1 MPIVYNIVIKAYFL
15 LVLLFSIFNQKAKFW
30 ISGRKKWQEKY
41 KVKPT
46 TSKVW
51 FHFASLG
58 EFEQGKP
65 LLQYFKNNYPAKEII
80 ITFYSPSGYEVRKNT
95 NLADYILYLPLDT
108 PKNAKEFLDIF
119 KPEIAFFNKYEYWYH
134 FFKETRNQQ
143 IPLYITSAIFRE
155 KQIFFK
161 FYGGFFREI
170 LSCVTHFYLQDQ
182 NSAQFLKSIGFNN
195 YTITGDT
202 RFDSVSQIAKNKKD
216 FPEIL
221 KFKQE
226 NNLFIGG
233 STWPEDEELIA
244 KFIKSYPSN
253 WKFIFAPHEISE
265 NKLVALEGL
274 LNQKSIRYSKIDDHT
289 DIAALKI
296 LIIDNIGLLSSLYA
310 YADIAFIGG
319 GFGAGIHNTLEAAA
333 WGLPVIFGP
342 NYQKFD
348 EAKSLIEKKAG
359 FGISNFEELEQVLTN
374 LIKDSGF
381 RKTTGQ
387 LAKDF
392 VEQNIGA
399 TQKIMQEVYKNK
411 I

>member
-182 NSAQFLKSIGFNN
+182 NSAQLLKSIGFNN

-253 WKFIFAPHEISE
+253 WKFILAPHEISE

>member
-1 MPIVYNIVIKAYFL
+1 MPIVYNIGIRAYYL

-30 ISGRKKWQEKY
+30 ISGRKKWREKY

-161 FYGGFFREI
+161 FYGKFFREI
-170 LSCVTHFYLQDQ
+170 LSYVTRFYVQDQ
-182 NSAQFLKSIGFNN
+182 NSAQLLKSIGFNN

-265 NKLVALEGL
+265 NKLAALEGL

-319 GFGAGIHNTLEAAA
+319 GFGSGIHNTLEAAA

>member
-65 LLQYFKNNYPAKEII
+65 LLQYFRNKFSDKEII

-182 NSAQFLKSIGFNN
+182 NSAQLLKSIGFNN

>member
-161 FYGGFFREI
+161 FYGKFFREI
-170 LSCVTHFYLQDQ
+170 LSYVTHFYLQDQ
-182 NSAQFLKSIGFNN
+182 NSAQLLKSIGFNN

-265 NKLVALEGL
+265 NKLVALESL

>member
-1 MPIVYNIVIKAYFL
+1 MPIVYNIGIRAYYL

-30 ISGRKKWQEKY
+30 ISGRKKWREKY

-108 PKNAKEFLDIF
+108 PKNAREFLDIF

-182 NSAQFLKSIGFNN
+182 NSAQLLKSIGFNN

>member
-182 NSAQFLKSIGFNN
+182 NSAQLLKSIGFNN